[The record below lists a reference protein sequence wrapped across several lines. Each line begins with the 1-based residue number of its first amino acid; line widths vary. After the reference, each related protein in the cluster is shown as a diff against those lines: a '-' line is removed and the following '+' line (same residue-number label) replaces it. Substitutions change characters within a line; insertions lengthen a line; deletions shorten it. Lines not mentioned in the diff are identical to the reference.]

1 MTNHEEPHPS
11 SEFDD
16 PVTTPPFDT
25 TSPAPESPASGSSPP
40 SPKPA
45 SSAPSRGARGFLT
58 GRNLAFLGGGAV
70 VVVVVAVVVAVLFTM
85 VIGGGSGGR
94 GGGSSD
100 ALAYILDDSDDMSL
114 AVINVAAILQLED
127 IPSMLYSD
135 FLEMPYD
142 KQLDHPEDWK
152 DEWRDSDW
160 GDYMPVP
167 SWFFSSVVLDDVS
180 TLVAQEVDGDNGY
193 ILAGNFL
200 FDALRD
206 DMDDEGWE
214 EDTYREF
221 EVWDDRNVALLEDS
235 GIILLGEG
243 FVGGVLK
250 GLDSGKGLLEG
261 DSAMQKALDKAG
273 KGLLVIGNA
282 GNCESFGDPSLRGC
296 DAYAWS
302 ITGGTPA
309 TTLMRAAYLFSSN
322 RRAEASLEDIE
333 EAIFDDDD
341 VDADIESIKVEGDFV
356 TYELTIHEE

>member
-70 VVVVVAVVVAVLFTM
+70 VVVVVVVVAVLFTM

-180 TLVAQEVDGDNGY
+180 TLVAQEVDGDSGY

-243 FVGGVLK
+243 FVVGVLK
-250 GLDSGKGLLEG
+250 GLDTGKGLLEG

-273 KGLLVIGNA
+273 KGLLVLGNA

-302 ITGGTPA
+302 ITAALLQPPFSGPLTSSAATDGLKPA
-309 TTLMRAAYLFSSN
+309 C
-322 RRAEASLEDIE
+322 IE
-333 EAIFDDDD
+333 EADDD
-341 VDADIESIKVEGDFV
+341 VDADIESIKVYPIIKTARGPNES
-356 TYELTIHEE
+356 LPPLR